1 MADSRSHNCA
11 DFRAPILR
19 VSADAKRKITVLRAF
34 GHRIF
39 KFRESITFWLKRIKE
54 VELGDGKLNFKIGKD
69 EVSLPDL
76 DVVITD
82 RLRELQEQI
91 ESIRKD
97 MTAEEVAVEQEQT
110 NADNEIPKGLEAL
123 LVKQVYPK
131 LKSKLWLGR
140 YVQTL
145 RKESSVSED
154 LMLKFCRSQNDIEV
168 FKDGDRWVAAL
179 KGRTRP

>member
-1 MADSRSHNCA
+1 
-11 DFRAPILR
+11 

-82 RLRELQEQI
+82 RLRELHEQI
-91 ESIRKD
+91 ESIRTD
-97 MTAEEVAVEQEQT
+97 MTAEEVAVEQ
-110 NADNEIPKGLEAL
+110 D
-123 LVKQVYPK
+123 
-131 LKSKLWLGR
+131 
-140 YVQTL
+140 
-145 RKESSVSED
+145 
-154 LMLKFCRSQNDIEV
+154 
-168 FKDGDRWVAAL
+168 
-179 KGRTRP
+179 